1 VGALKAAARSAND
14 APFPE
19 PKARNL
25 GGSEDFVRNGAV
37 FIVVCKKEGSDLW
50 EREPPCSIFSTQES
64 SNINRP
70 YPSLA
75 SSTFQDS
82 E

>member
-1 VGALKAAARSAND
+1 VKAAALSAND
-14 APFPE
+14 TPFPE

-25 GGSEDFVRNGAV
+25 GGSEDFVRNGAEFMLYV
-37 FIVVCKKEGSDLW
+37 RKESMLLTNCDTTS
-50 EREPPCSIFSTQES
+50 SIFLDHES

-75 SSTFQDS
+75 SNTFQDS